1 MYFRRKSVRAI
12 IESKLLVSAM
22 NKHPYWLRRKAFE
35 PALILDMKALLDD
48 LKLHSV
54 CEGAHCPNQGECF
67 SHGTVTFLI
76 LGEVCTR
83 NCSFCA
89 VKKGIPLAPDPE
101 EPKNMSKAV
110 RELKLNYVV
119 ITSVT
124 RDDLPDGGASH
135 FAKVV
140 RVIKSTVSSVVV
152 ELLVPDFRGS
162 IEALAEIVSSSP
174 DLISHNI
181 ETIPRL
187 YPAVRPKANY
197 QRSIELLKNVKC
209 MNPRLITKSGLMLG
223 LGEEYIE
230 VIQALDDLRKVDCDL
245 VTLGQYLPPSTSH
258 YPLSRYVTPGEF
270 KEFERIGLATG
281 FRGIASGP
289 FVRSSFNAAQLLW
302 DATLSLCSSH

>member
-1 MYFRRKSVRAI
+1 
-12 IESKLLVSAM
+12 M

-35 PALILDMKALLDD
+35 PTLILSMKALLDN

-54 CEGAHCPNQGECF
+54 CESAHCPNQGECF
-67 SHGTVTFLI
+67 SQGTVAFLI
-76 LGEVCTR
+76 LGDVCTR

-89 VKKGIPLAPDPE
+89 VKKGIPLAPNPE

-110 RELKLNYVV
+110 RELNLNYVV

-135 FAKVV
+135 FANVV
-140 RVIKSTVSSVVV
+140 KAIKSTVSSVVV

-162 IEALAEIVSSSP
+162 VEAFREIVSSSP
-174 DLISHNI
+174 DVISHNV

-187 YPAVRPKANY
+187 YPVVRPKANY
-197 QRSIELLKNVKC
+197 QRSIELLKDVKC
-209 MNPRLITKSGLMLG
+209 MNPHLITKSGLMLG
-223 LGEEYIE
+223 LGEERSE

-258 YPLSRYVTPGEF
+258 YPVSRYVSPEEF
-270 KEFERIGLATG
+270 KEFERVGLAME
-281 FRGIASGP
+281 FRGITSGP
-289 FVRSSFNAAQLLW
+289 FVRSSFNAARLFRE
-302 DATLSLCSSH
+302 ATLSLCSSH